1 MTREEILDG
10 LYEIKNWKCNGDAK
24 MHEVVNEV
32 IKELKQEPCED
43 AISRKNTL
51 AEFRRVY
58 FDNDAVIRCAE
69 LVLGGLPSVT
79 PQTKWIPVSEKLP
92 EVQKN
97 GDKDFSDW
105 VQVTIDISRNGDSDV
120 YVCEAYYCFSEN
132 KWYTKRFV
140 IGVVT
145 AWMPLPEPFDPD
157 TDVDSNEESE
167 VNE

>member
-1 MTREEILDG
+1 MTIKEAMNKIKNEIH
-10 LYEIKNWKCNGDAK
+10 LYEEDSYESVAWEAVFDSLYK
-24 MHEVVNEV
+24 VVNNM
-32 IKELKQEPCED
+32 P
-43 AISRKNTL
+43 
-51 AEFRRVY
+51 
-58 FDNDAVIRCAE
+58 
-69 LVLGGLPSVT
+69 
-79 PQTKWIPVSEKLP
+79 KWIPVSERLP

-145 AWMPLPEPFDPD
+145 AWMPLPEPYVPD
-157 TDVDSNEESE
+157 INVENEAESE
-167 VNE
+167 EME